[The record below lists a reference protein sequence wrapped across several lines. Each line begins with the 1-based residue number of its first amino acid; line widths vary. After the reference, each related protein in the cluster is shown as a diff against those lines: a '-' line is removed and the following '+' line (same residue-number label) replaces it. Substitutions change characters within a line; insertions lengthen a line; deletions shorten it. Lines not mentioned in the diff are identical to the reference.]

1 MSLERV
7 VAVKTLDKREGRRP
21 LALRVRRAK
30 RLEEEELRMEEMWV
44 ENERLEVR
52 VTPRHVIW
60 FTRGMLGM
68 GGGRESLVLEVGFE
82 KMISLDFCRF
92 RVRLFI
98 SAQDS
103 TLSSSW
109 EVERMLL
116 DGIIR

>member
-1 MSLERV
+1 
-7 VAVKTLDKREGRRP
+7 
-21 LALRVRRAK
+21 
-30 RLEEEELRMEEMWV
+30 MEEMWV